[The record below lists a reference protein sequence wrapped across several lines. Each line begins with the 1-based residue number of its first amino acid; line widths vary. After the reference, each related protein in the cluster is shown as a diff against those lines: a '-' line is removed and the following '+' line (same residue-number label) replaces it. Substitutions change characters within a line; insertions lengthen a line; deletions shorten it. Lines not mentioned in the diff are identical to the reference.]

1 MNNPTIENVLN
12 LALDATPQ
20 ERARSENLD
29 VGFDSAEKTWELIV
43 GRWMSFS
50 RLALR

>member
-29 VGFDSAEKTWELIV
+29 VGFDRADNTWLLNV
-43 GRWMSFS
+43 
-50 RLALR
+50 